1 MIILKR
7 DKDVATIDCN
17 FIFIFLKFIFII
29 YFSVNNANFR
39 ENLKVLILCSIC
51 STYLQLDWTECGSL
65 GWITKCCGRGHH
77 LRLHFCNKRWE
88 TKCYCSVCNRLES
101 GE

>member
-65 GWITKCCGRGHH
+65 GWITIINGREHC
-77 LRLHFCNKRWE
+77 RRVDFC
-88 TKCYCSVCNRLES
+88 TKVSR
-101 GE
+101 